1 MENKLK
7 TFTLTVSGNSGT
19 ITPEGGKPIEI
30 DPVQIQA
37 LTTTQFLRPLGAFV
51 AIHFY
56 VNDFE
61 ALASETEQQQEKKE
75 KDQCTP
81 SNPGTFRSSTSR

>member
-1 MENKLK
+1 M
-7 TFTLTVSGNSGT
+7 
-19 ITPEGGKPIEI
+19 
-30 DPVQIQA
+30 QIQA

-51 AIHFY
+51 AIHFF

-61 ALASETEQQQEKKE
+61 ALLASETEQQQEKKE

-81 SNPGTFRSSTSR
+81 SDPGTFRNSTSR